1 MIPLTT
7 LDVLD
12 CQVCLHHNSGSVVRT
27 FLFEVRSAKEYSA
40 MEEIGKI
47 LPKVLQPQFSRLE
60 PPVVEVLAPLWTR
73 VAGQA
78 LAKECWPVA
87 FSAGT
92 LTLATEDPD
101 WAEPLQQ
108 MAEQIRAHVNNFLG
122 KPVVKHLRIISVH
135 KLARGDKSL
144 RQPEDLAVSEYR
156 RGVWPGRGPVLPSNM
171 PEVIGRSRVKYFSRK
186 RRKVH

>member
-1 MIPLTT
+1 MIPLTA
-7 LDVLD
+7 LVVLNS
-12 CQVCLHHNSGSVVRT
+12 QVCLHQNSRLVVRT
-27 FLFEVRSAKEYSA
+27 FLFEVRDSKVYSA

-47 LPKVLQPQFSRLE
+47 LPKVLQTQFSRLE
-60 PPVVEVLAPLWTR
+60 PPVVEVLAPLWTQ

-78 LAKECWPVA
+78 LAKECRPAA

-108 MAEQIRAHVNNFLG
+108 MAEQIRAHVNRFLG
-122 KPVVKHLRIISVH
+122 NPVVKHIRITSAH

-144 RQPEDLAVSEYR
+144 SRPEDLPVSEPR
-156 RGVWPGRGPVLPSNM
+156 RKVWSSRGPVLPSNM
-171 PEVIGRSRVKYFSRK
+171 PGVIGRSRVKYFSSK
-186 RRKVH
+186 RGKVL